1 MNILFDNE
9 GIYFPE
15 EDVNDILYDPNK
27 CSNVFIDLVLGKF
40 DFNKSNNKKPY
51 KNIYNYDNESNNKNN
66 YKYDNDDYDDYDDYD
81 DEYDIYD
88 DYEYK

>member
-40 DFNKSNNKKPY
+40 DYNKSNNKKTY
-51 KNIYNYDNESNNKNN
+51 KNIYY
-66 YKYDNDDYDDYDDYD
+66 YDNDYEYDIYYD
-81 DEYDIYD
+81 DEYDYYYSD
-88 DYEYK
+88 YDYEYE